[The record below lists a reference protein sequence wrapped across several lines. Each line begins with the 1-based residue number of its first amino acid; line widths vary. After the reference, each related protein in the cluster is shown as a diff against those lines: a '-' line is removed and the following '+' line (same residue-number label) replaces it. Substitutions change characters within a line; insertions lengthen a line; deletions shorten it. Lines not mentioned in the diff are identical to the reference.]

1 MIWAGAAV
9 PWSYTTALCCGYTR
23 TDYRHLQSC
32 IATLL
37 SCGGCCEVRM
47 ADRHLCRVRCVE
59 AFEGQVKPHT
69 VLNKLYW
76 HVTVA
81 KYAAKEWPRSAFLF
95 HAVGSSHWQTDR
107 RIGRYVPCWQK
118 WTGETSVGGTV
129 REKTFGG
136 IIVSRGNVLHPCLT
150 NLRRSD

>member
-47 ADRHLCRVRCVE
+47 ADRHLCCVRCVE

-81 KYAAKEWPRSAFLF
+81 KYAAKEWRRSAFFVSRCRQFTLTN
-95 HAVGSSHWQTDR
+95 WQEDWTVCPVLAKMD
-107 RIGRYVPCWQK
+107 GRNVCRGNCP
-118 WTGETSVGGTV
+118 GEDVRGNNCVQGECPTSV
-129 REKTFGG
+129 
-136 IIVSRGNVLHPCLT
+136 SN
-150 NLRRSD
+150 